1 MSYVYEYDI
10 VAIVFTFII
19 IITFLR
25 NKTIETSITKIFTI
39 LITDVI
45 IADFF
50 DLLTNYTINNSDK
63 IPIWLNALLLMI
75 FYITYNS
82 FVPLICLFLLIQTG
96 TPLKI
101 KNKKFLIC
109 SLPYFLAIFLI
120 IVSPFLHTVSY
131 FDSDYNYHYGIFF
144 IGLYI
149 IAGFYI
155 LVSLYITIKNRNN
168 FSLKQKRI
176 FYMFLCS
183 CVGIALV
190 QLLPHFRGL
199 SLACLMFSISVY
211 FLYRSLKNPEDYI
224 DSEADIFNDYALKT
238 VMSQIVQKKNK
249 TKKNI
254 IAIQLMGIDYLNNT
268 IGEEKRLVI
277 LKQIVH
283 LLQIAVGKNN
293 LYRYS
298 NSRFVAIIPYDQN
311 LLEKTVE
318 KIRCIFEDTF
328 RINEMVISISVRI
341 SHFSIPE
348 DADDFETVFEL
359 IENSLDNLLDSAP
372 GTIMHVKKDILEG
385 KRREKYILKIL
396 REACET
402 NDFEVYYQPIFSV
415 KENRFVAA
423 EALLRFKNPELKLIS
438 PKEFIPLAEK
448 NGMILQIEDF
458 VLQSV
463 CKFLRES
470 KICDI
475 YFRCIYLN
483 ISAIQY
489 MQETFISRFVKTLDS
504 YGIDHDKIVYD
515 VNEVSSLLL
524 HKDFDKRKEVF
535 LEEGIHFA
543 LNEFGYGSFDI
554 LSTINYPIRCIKID
568 KELIWSAE
576 KDEDLRTIL
585 SHIIKSIESLD
596 IRVIAEGIETE
607 SQAQM
612 LKELKCKYLQG
623 FYFMKAVPA
632 NQLLKELEGKQ

>member
-10 VAIVFTFII
+10 VAIVFTFIVI
-19 IITFLR
+19 VTFLR
-25 NKTIETSITKIFTI
+25 NKTIETSITKIFTV
-39 LITDVI
+39 LIVDVI
-45 IADFF
+45 IADIF
-50 DLLTNYTINNSDK
+50 DLVTNYTINNPEK
-63 IPIWLNALLLMI
+63 IPIWLNAFLLMI

-96 TPLKI
+96 TFKF
-101 KNKKFLIC
+101 KDKKFLIA
-109 SLPYFLAIFLI
+109 SFPYVIAILAI

-155 LVSLYITIKNRNN
+155 LLSLIISIKNRKS

-176 FYMFLCS
+176 FYMFLSS
-183 CVGIALV
+183 CVGIVMV
-190 QLLPHFRGL
+190 QLIPQFRGL

-211 FLYRSLKNPEDYI
+211 FLYRSLKNPEDYM
-224 DSEADIFNDYALKT
+224 DSEVGVYNDYALKT
-238 VMSQIVQKKNK
+238 VMGQIIPKKYK

-283 LLQIAVGKNN
+283 LLLLACGKNN

-298 NSRFVAIIPYDQN
+298 NSRFVAIIPYDQS

-318 KIRCIFEDTF
+318 KVRCIFEDTF

-359 IENSLDNLLDSAP
+359 IENSLDNLIDSAP
-372 GTIMHVKKDILEG
+372 GTIMHVKKDILES

-415 KENRFVAA
+415 KENRYVAA

-463 CKFLRES
+463 CKFLKES

-504 YGIDHDKIVYD
+504 YGISHDKIVFD

-535 LEEGIHFA
+535 LEEGINFA

-554 LSTINYPIRCIKID
+554 LSMIHYPIRCVKID
-568 KELIWSAE
+568 KELVWSAE
-576 KDEDLRTIL
+576 KDEDLRVIL
-585 SHIIKSIESLD
+585 NHIISSIDSLN

-607 SQAQM
+607 SQLKM

-623 FYFMKAVPA
+623 FYFMKAVPGP
-632 NQLLKELEGKQ
+632 QLLKELEGKQ

>member
-10 VAIVFTFII
+10 VAIVFTLIVI
-19 IITFLR
+19 VTFLR
-25 NKTIETSITKIFTI
+25 NKTIETGITKIFTV
-39 LITDVI
+39 LIVDVI
-45 IADFF
+45 IADIF
-50 DLLTNYTINNSDK
+50 DLVTNYTINNPEK
-63 IPIWLNALLLMI
+63 VPIWLNALLLMI

-82 FVPLICLFLLIQTG
+82 FVPLICMFLFAQTR
-96 TPLKI
+96 TMPKLKS
-101 KNKKFLIC
+101 KKFLII
-109 SLPYFLAIFLI
+109 SFPYILAILAI
-120 IVSPFLHTVSY
+120 ITSPFLHTVSY
-131 FDSDYNYHYGIFF
+131 FDSDYTYHYGFFF

-155 LVSLYITIKNRNN
+155 IVSLYISIKNKNN

-183 CVGIALV
+183 CIGIVLV
-190 QLLPHFRGL
+190 QFLPQFRGL

-224 DSEADIFNDYALKT
+224 DSEVDIFNDYALKT
-238 VMSQIVQKKNK
+238 VISQIVQKKNK

-277 LKQIVH
+277 LKQIMH
-283 LLQIAVGKNN
+283 LLQISVGKNN

-298 NSRFVAIIPYDQN
+298 NNRFVAIIPYDQS

-415 KENRFVAA
+415 KENRYVAA

-470 KICDI
+470 RVCDI

-504 YGIDHDKIVYD
+504 YGIEHDKIVFD
-515 VNEVSSLLL
+515 VNEVSSLLF

-535 LEEGIHFA
+535 LEEKINFA

-554 LSTINYPIRCIKID
+554 LSMIHYPIRCVKID

-576 KDEDLRTIL
+576 KDEDIRVIL
-585 SHIIKSIESLD
+585 NHIINSIESLNV
-596 IRVIAEGIETE
+596 RVIAEGIETE
-607 SQAQM
+607 SQLKM
-612 LKELKCKYLQG
+612 LKEMKCKYLQG
-623 FYFMKAVPA
+623 FYFMKAIPGA
-632 NQLLKELEGKQ
+632 QLIKELEGKQ

>member
-10 VAIVFTFII
+10 VAIVFTFIVI
-19 IITFLR
+19 VTFLR
-25 NKTIETSITKIFTI
+25 NKTIETSITKIFTV
-39 LITDVI
+39 LIVDVI
-45 IADFF
+45 IADIF
-50 DLLTNYTINNSDK
+50 DLVTNYTINNPEK
-63 IPIWLNALLLMI
+63 IPIWLNAFLLMI

-96 TPLKI
+96 PFKF
-101 KNKKFLIC
+101 KDKKFIIA
-109 SLPYFLAIFLI
+109 SFPYVIAILAI

-131 FDSDYNYHYGIFF
+131 FDSDYSYHYGIFF

-155 LVSLYITIKNRNN
+155 LLSLIISIKNRKS
-168 FSLKQKRI
+168 FSIKQKRI
-176 FYMFLCS
+176 FYMFLSS
-183 CVGIALV
+183 CVGIVMV
-190 QLLPHFRGL
+190 QLIPQFRGL

-211 FLYRSLKNPEDYI
+211 FLYRSLKNPEDYM
-224 DSEADIFNDYALKT
+224 DSEVGVYNDYALKT
-238 VMSQIVQKKNK
+238 VMGQIIPKKYK
-249 TKKNI
+249 TKKNV

-283 LLQIAVGKNN
+283 LLLLACGKNN

-298 NSRFVAIIPYDQN
+298 NSRFVAIIPYDQS

-318 KIRCIFEDTF
+318 KVRCIFEDTF

-359 IENSLDNLLDSAP
+359 IENSLDNLIDSAP
-372 GTIMHVKKDILEG
+372 GTIMHVKKDILES

-415 KENRFVAA
+415 KENRYVAA

-458 VLQSV
+458 V
-463 CKFLRES
+463 
-470 KICDI
+470 
-475 YFRCIYLN
+475 
-483 ISAIQY
+483 
-489 MQETFISRFVKTLDS
+489 
-504 YGIDHDKIVYD
+504 
-515 VNEVSSLLL
+515 
-524 HKDFDKRKEVF
+524 
-535 LEEGIHFA
+535 
-543 LNEFGYGSFDI
+543 
-554 LSTINYPIRCIKID
+554 
-568 KELIWSAE
+568 
-576 KDEDLRTIL
+576 
-585 SHIIKSIESLD
+585 
-596 IRVIAEGIETE
+596 
-607 SQAQM
+607 
-612 LKELKCKYLQG
+612 
-623 FYFMKAVPA
+623 
-632 NQLLKELEGKQ
+632 

>member
-1 MSYVYEYDI
+1 
-10 VAIVFTFII
+10 
-19 IITFLR
+19 
-25 NKTIETSITKIFTI
+25 
-39 LITDVI
+39 
-45 IADFF
+45 
-50 DLLTNYTINNSDK
+50 
-63 IPIWLNALLLMI
+63 
-75 FYITYNS
+75 
-82 FVPLICLFLLIQTG
+82 
-96 TPLKI
+96 
-101 KNKKFLIC
+101 
-109 SLPYFLAIFLI
+109 
-120 IVSPFLHTVSY
+120 
-131 FDSDYNYHYGIFF
+131 
-144 IGLYI
+144 
-149 IAGFYI
+149 
-155 LVSLYITIKNRNN
+155 
-168 FSLKQKRI
+168 
-176 FYMFLCS
+176 
-183 CVGIALV
+183 
-190 QLLPHFRGL
+190 
-199 SLACLMFSISVY
+199 
-211 FLYRSLKNPEDYI
+211 
-224 DSEADIFNDYALKT
+224 
-238 VMSQIVQKKNK
+238 MSQIVQKKNK

-543 LNEFGYGSFDI
+543 LNEFGYGSIDI
-554 LSTINYPIRCIKID
+554 LSMIHYPIHCIKID
-568 KELIWSAE
+568 KELIWSTE

-585 SHIIKSIESLD
+585 SHIIRSIESLD

-607 SQAQM
+607 AQLQM
-612 LKELKCKYLQG
+612 LKEMKCMYLQG